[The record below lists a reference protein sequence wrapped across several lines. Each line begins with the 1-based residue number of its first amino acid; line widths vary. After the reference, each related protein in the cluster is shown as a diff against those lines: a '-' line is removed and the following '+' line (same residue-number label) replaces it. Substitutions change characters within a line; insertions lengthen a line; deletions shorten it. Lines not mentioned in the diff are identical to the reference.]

1 MLPITSYNEDKE
13 GERMKK
19 ENLIFAF
26 LFSVSLC
33 GCENNQQEAN
43 RVIEGI
49 ADNPYAL
56 EITELPGF
64 ENMDIHM
71 RPIQMTDDCL
81 YFAAN
86 TPSGNRNS
94 DLSAERENTAQNL
107 GSTAVFAYDCTQN
120 MLNTVTK
127 TDDKIIYYD
136 YQVYQGDSYAVI
148 DSADQPDTQLQ
159 LTVNGTPL
167 FAWHRTDYDL
177 DCFLHIYQGKL
188 YLVLYP
194 MDGSMLQV
202 YEVHPEGPLKMVRNA
217 FVDRLMKAAGFHE
230 AAPQIRMYGEKAAYL
245 IQKEKT
251 MELGIYENQKFHSY
265 EIPFVGEILAVFK
278 ADVLIQTEDGACYWN
293 LKQNQRKAVDNADF
307 NAELTHEFQQIND
320 HQLLYTSTHS
330 MKLFIYR
337 DDGTYLLQDITDRPY
352 HIELVHGNQ
361 ILFSNS
367 SADSIHFYLGTLKD

>member
-1 MLPITSYNEDKE
+1 MLPISFYNKDKE
-13 GERMKK
+13 GEHMKK
-19 ENLIFAF
+19 GNLIFAF

-49 ADNPYAL
+49 NDNRYAL

-64 ENMDIHM
+64 ENMDIPM
-71 RPIQMTDDCL
+71 RPIQMTDDRL
-81 YFAAN
+81 YFAAD

-107 GSTAVFAYDCTQN
+107 GLMAVYAYDRKQN
-120 MLNTVTK
+120 TLNTVTN

-167 FAWHRTDYDL
+167 FAWYRMDYDL
-177 DCFLHIYQGKL
+177 GCFLHIYQDKL

-194 MDGSMLQV
+194 MDGGMLQM

-217 FVDRLMKAAGFHE
+217 FVDRLKEISGSNE
-230 AAPQIRMYGEKAAYL
+230 TAPQIRMYGKKAAYL
-245 IQKEKT
+245 FQKEKT
-251 MELGIYENQKFHSY
+251 MELGIYENRKFHQY
-265 EIPFVGEILAVFK
+265 EIPFIGEILAIFGK
-278 ADVLIQTEDGACYWN
+278 DVLFQTEDGACYWN
-293 LKQNQRKAVDNADF
+293 LKQNQHKAVDNADF
-307 NAELTHEFQQIND
+307 DAELTHEFQQIND

-330 MKLFIYR
+330 MKLFTYR
-337 DDGTYLLQDITDRPY
+337 DDGTYLLQDLTDRPY

-361 ILFSNS
+361 ILFSTS
-367 SADSIHFYLGTLKD
+367 SADSIHFYQGTLKD